1 MDLKRYKKISNY
13 AQTIGKSITWVNKLH
28 EKKEL
33 IIVKI
38 DGVKFVDVFSIKP

>member
-13 AQTIGKSITWVNKLH
+13 AVSIGKSVTWINKLH

-38 DGVKFVDVFSIKP
+38 DGVKFVDTYSVKP